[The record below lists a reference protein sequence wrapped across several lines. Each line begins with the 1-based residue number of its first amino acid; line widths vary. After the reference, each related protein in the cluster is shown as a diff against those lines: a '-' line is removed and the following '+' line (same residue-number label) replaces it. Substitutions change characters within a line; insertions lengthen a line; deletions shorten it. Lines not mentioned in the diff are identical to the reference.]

1 MTDETPQTA
10 PPEELEAAQARIQEL
25 EQELEAAKRVE
36 LITPEEQ
43 TRRWGA
49 ELLEQLDRA

>member
-1 MTDETPQTA
+1 MDETQTA
-10 PPEELEAAQARIQEL
+10 PPEELEAAQARIHEL

-43 TRRWGA
+43 TRRWGL
-49 ELLEQLDRA
+49 ELLDMIDRA

>member
-1 MTDETPQTA
+1 MTDGTPQTA
-10 PPEELEAAQARIQEL
+10 PPEELVAAQARIQEL

-49 ELLEQLDRA
+49 ELLERLENS